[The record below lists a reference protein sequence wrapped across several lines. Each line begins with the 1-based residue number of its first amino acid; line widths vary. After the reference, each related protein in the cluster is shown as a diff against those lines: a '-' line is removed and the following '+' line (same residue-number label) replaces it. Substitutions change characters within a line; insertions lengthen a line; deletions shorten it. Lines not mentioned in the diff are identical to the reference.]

1 LGKVNKKN
9 FFSIYTKTKISNWN
23 IIDFNIIPGG
33 RAGCRSAGPRRSRL
47 VRGAAMQ
54 MTLVLELARPDDA
67 AALAEVSRRDVFF
80 QKTVSAG
87 HSA

>member
-1 LGKVNKKN
+1 
-9 FFSIYTKTKISNWN
+9 
-23 IIDFNIIPGG
+23 
-33 RAGCRSAGPRRSRL
+33 
-47 VRGAAMQ
+47 MQ